1 MITHLKLKNFTVFK
15 EADLEFSPGLNVII
29 GENGTGKTHL
39 LKLGY
44 IFSNAWHTLVKNQSV
59 ISDQKVER
67 YFSDRLQNIF
77 KPDKVGSLTT
87 TGSDGKS
94 NVSALVSGSIPTLS
108 IRIPN
113 EPEGSSL
120 PDDIKWEFS
129 FSNRSIDKVVLQDR
143 LTVNAIYGKGLYIPS
158 KEMISFFEGFLS
170 AYEKRELQFD
180 ETYRDLA
187 LHLSSTKLKIPPT
200 FIKQQEL
207 KSLSTDVGGTLKLE
221 GGKFYL
227 VSSGSKLREITLV
240 AEGIRKIATLL
251 HLLENGSLEVGD
263 TLIWDEPESNLNPK
277 LIKDLALAILFLCK
291 NGIQVV
297 IGTHSLFLLREI
309 EIITSQKQFKDI
321 PQRYFALGKAGDTV
335 TVEQGDSVD
344 DINPF
349 VMLDE
354 ALAQSDRFMDAGND

>member
-1 MITHLKLKNFTVFK
+1 MIMRLKLKNFTVFK
-15 EADLEFSPGLNVII
+15 EADLKFSPGLNVIV

-39 LKLGY
+39 LKMCYVL
-44 IFSNAWHTLVKNQSV
+44 SNAWSYLSKDTSWSKER
-59 ISDQKVER
+59 VES
-67 YFSDRLQNIF
+67 YFSERIKQVF
-77 KPDKVGSLTT
+77 KPDKIGSLTT
-87 TGSDGKS
+87 SDSDGKS
-94 NVSALVSGSIPTLS
+94 SVGFWYCPSDKASSILEENNW
-108 IRIPN
+108 R
-113 EPEGSSL
+113 
-120 PDDIKWEFS
+120 FS
-129 FSNRSIDKVVLQDR
+129 FSNRSKEKISSEGYLFSDA
-143 LTVNAIYGKGLYIPS
+143 NNYGKSIYLPS

-187 LHLSSTKLKIPPT
+187 LHLSATKLKIPPT
-200 FIKQQEL
+200 FIKQQGL
-207 KSLSTDVGGTLKLE
+207 KNLSTDVGGTLKLE

-263 TLIWDEPESNLNPK
+263 TLIWDEPESNLNPR
-277 LIKDLALAILFLCK
+277 LIKDVALAILFLCT

-309 EIITSQKQFKDI
+309 EILTSQKQFKDI

-354 ALAQSDRFMDAGND
+354 ALAQSDRFMDAGNE